1 MRLCWKGTGYGGAHL
16 QSQHLRVREGGAGL
30 YTELQAMMRPSLKK
44 KKKYYILIY
53 NLYSVAII

>member
-30 YTELQAMMRPSLKK
+30 YTELQASRGYMMRPSLKK
-44 KKKYYILIY
+44 KV
-53 NLYSVAII
+53 LYSDL